1 MATVSADKDWNKYVK
16 DNPNSTSIEY
26 PIENGINNEPIYSSV
41 TIKTAKVVATVS
53 TGDKV
58 KITQKT
64 KVTINSKPYAKVNF
78 NNKNGYL
85 RATAIRKP
93 TGSTGADAE
102 QRTLNMTNDT
112 IRKLA
117 EISKIGSGN
126 RIGIDLE
133 VPGVGMFLGIT
144 HVEKVSNR
152 IHGRE
157 AKADFKLKNA
167 LGKGILFISHKDGSG
182 PKGFQQY
189 GGISETSGSIDD
201 NELIYKNSEVQSF
214 LNDLYD
220 LYDDAVNN
228 GRTQLNNPFDKNG
241 NLISSGVSRPIT
253 SPTLINQ
260 SVYGPSFGG
269 TKGPDNVH
277 LIGQG
282 SFVFTPLLSEEFDLY
297 FRLSFSGHMALN
309 GDISD
314 FANDVGGYRAVLCAT
329 KRSRSTKTSK
339 GTIPGVR
346 VGIFPEAIRPN
357 ARTI

>member
-1 MATVSADKDWNKYVK
+1 MATISADKDWNKYVK
-16 DNPNSTSIEY
+16 NNPNSATINY
-26 PIENGINNEPIYSSV
+26 PIENGINNEPIYSST
-41 TIKTAKVVATVS
+41 TIKTAQVLVNVS
-53 TGDKV
+53 TGDTV

-64 KVTINSKPYAKVNF
+64 KVSIGNKSYAKVKF
-78 NNKNGYL
+78 NNKTGYL

-102 QRTLNMTNDT
+102 QRTLELTNNT
-112 IRKLA
+112 IRALSDIA
-117 EISKIGSGN
+117 KIGRGN
-126 RIGIDLE
+126 RTGIDIE
-133 VPGVGMFLGIT
+133 VPGVGMFIGIT
-144 HVEKVSNR
+144 NVEKVSNR

-167 LGKGILFISHKDGSG
+167 LGRGILFISHKDGAG
-182 PKGFQQY
+182 PKAFQQY

-201 NELIYKNSEVQSF
+201 NALIYNNPEVKSF
-214 LNDLYD
+214 LDDLYD
-220 LYDDAVNN
+220 LYDDAINK
-228 GRTQLNNPFDKNG
+228 GRTQSDNPFDRNG
-241 NLISSGVSRPIT
+241 NLVSSGVSRPIT
-253 SPTLINQ
+253 NSTLINQ

-282 SFVFTPLLSEEFDLY
+282 SFVFTPLLSGENDLY

-309 GDISD
+309 GDVSD

-339 GTIPGVR
+339 GTINGIR

-357 ARTI
+357 ARMI